1 MSSSQ
6 LSPIHIW
13 VDPRCPWAWI
23 TSQWL
28 LEVER
33 VRSVGVQFHIMSLS
47 VLNENREIPEKY
59 REAQAEGWGA
69 VRVCV
74 AAAENYGDAVLRP
87 LYLAMGARIHV
98 DRGGLGPE
106 MIRAAL
112 RDTDLPEETVD
123 AASDT
128 AYDGALRASHHR
140 GMDPVGQEVG
150 TPVIHIT
157 SPAGDQIA
165 FFGPVLGIIPRA
177 EAAGRLWDG
186 VLAVTSTEGF
196 SELKR
201 NRDKDPKF
209 T

>member
-6 LSPIHIW
+6 LIPIHVW

-28 LEVER
+28 LELER
-33 VRSVGVQFHIMSLS
+33 VRSVTVQFHIMSLS

-59 REAQAEGWGA
+59 REAQVEGWGA

-74 AAAENYGDAVLRP
+74 AAAEKYGDAVLRP
-87 LYLAMGARIHV
+87 LYLAMGARIHLN
-98 DRGGLGPE
+98 RAGLGPE
-106 MIRAAL
+106 MIRASL
-112 RDTDLPEETVD
+112 RDADLPEDIVD

-140 GMDPVGQEVG
+140 GMDPVGQDLG
-150 TPVIHIT
+150 TPVIHAT
-157 SPAGDQIA
+157 SLTGDPIA
-165 FFGPVLGIIPRA
+165 FFGPVLTTIPRA
-177 EAAGRLWDG
+177 ETAGRLWDG

-196 SELKR
+196 TELKR
-201 NRDKDPKF
+201 NRDQDPNF